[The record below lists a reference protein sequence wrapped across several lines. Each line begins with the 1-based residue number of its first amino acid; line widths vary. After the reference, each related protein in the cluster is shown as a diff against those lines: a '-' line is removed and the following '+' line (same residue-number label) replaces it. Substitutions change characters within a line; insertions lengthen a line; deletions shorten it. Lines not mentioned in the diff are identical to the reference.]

1 MSTLIQKLLRRF
13 AAPCVAAAISAPA
26 MISPTHDAPGVKVS
40 QDTAVSSAEITG
52 MPKTKK
58 GGGGE
63 GSVASVVKIKGDGGD
78 YNEGAKTEVKI
89 GIQDV
94 SKRAAGEI
102 TQRAQVSNIKVKGAT
117 ATIGQQKVGY

>member
-1 MSTLIQKLLRRF
+1 
-13 AAPCVAAAISAPA
+13 
-26 MISPTHDAPGVKVS
+26 
-40 QDTAVSSAEITG
+40 
-52 MPKTKK
+52 
-58 GGGGE
+58 
-63 GSVASVVKIKGDGGD
+63 
-78 YNEGAKTEVKI
+78 GAKTEVKI